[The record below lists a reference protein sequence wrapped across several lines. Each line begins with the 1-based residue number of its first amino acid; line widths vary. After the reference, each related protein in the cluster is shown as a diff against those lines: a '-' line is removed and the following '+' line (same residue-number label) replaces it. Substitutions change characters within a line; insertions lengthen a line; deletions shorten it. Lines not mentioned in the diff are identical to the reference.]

1 MSCPCVPRT
10 TASELRVVDTT
21 PHVRDWQLD
30 HPNVVKLKAFYEDA
44 HKFYL
49 VMELLTGGE
58 LLDSL
63 IEKVTYSEA
72 EARTLVETLARAI
85 DYCHGKGVVHR
96 DLKVRRVGWR
106 GRGAH
111 GGGGSHMC
119 VVMRGHHRP
128 PPVDDRSWR
137 TCCCPLRARERWL
150 RSRTSASPSVFRRSR
165 T

>member
-1 MSCPCVPRT
+1 M
-10 TASELRVVDTT
+10 
-21 PHVRDWQLD
+21 
-30 HPNVVKLKAFYEDA
+30 VKLKAFYEDA

-96 DLKVRRVGWR
+96 DLKVRTQRAVTLVR
-106 GRGAH
+106 ASALCRRLTSAAPFP
-111 GGGGSHMC
+111 C
-119 VVMRGHHRP
+119 NP
-128 PPVDDRSWR
+128 
-137 TCCCPLRARERWL
+137 CCCCAVPA
-150 RSRTSASPSVFRRSR
+150 
-165 T
+165 

>member
-1 MSCPCVPRT
+1 MLLTQPRT
-10 TASELRVVDTT
+10 
-21 PHVRDWQLD
+21 RDWQLD

-111 GGGGSHMC
+111 MGGGAH
-119 VVMRGHHRP
+119 V
-128 PPVDDRSWR
+128 
-137 TCCCPLRARERWL
+137 CCRAR
-150 RSRTSASPSVFRRSR
+150 ASPPSTRGRPQLENLLLSSKGPGAVVKIADFGFAKRFSSFQDL
-165 T
+165 TTSCGTPG